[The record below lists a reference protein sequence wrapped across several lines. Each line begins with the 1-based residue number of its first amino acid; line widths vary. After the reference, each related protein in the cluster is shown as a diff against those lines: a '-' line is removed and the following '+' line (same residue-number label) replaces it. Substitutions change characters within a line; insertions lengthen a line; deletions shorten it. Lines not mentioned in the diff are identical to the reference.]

1 MDRAVAA
8 SGVLVVAIDLTLA
21 PEAPYPAA
29 VQDANYGARWLKWKA
44 ASWNG
49 DPSAIGVLGSS
60 TGGHIGELLGMR
72 PRDARYNAIALPAGP
87 PKGDA
92 TAASLPPRPPPHR
105 PHPRLPQTGKKKRKQ
120 KIKNNH

>member
-29 VQDANYGARWLKWKA
+29 VQDANYGVRWLKWKA

-72 PRDARYNAIALPAGP
+72 PRDARYNAIALPAGGP
-87 PKGDA
+87 QGAA
-92 TAASLPPRPPPHR
+92 TGAHVPPRPPPTEPRARFHR
-105 PHPRLPQTGKKKRKQ
+105 AERM
-120 KIKNNH
+120 